1 MATRTRKDEKRYA
14 QHRKEI
20 HSKTECIFCDYTM
33 KDKSFI
39 SETKSFKIIDNI
51 FPYTHWDGQGVL
63 DHIMVVP
70 KKHTD
75 TLSDL
80 TSYEA
85 VEYVELIASYES
97 RGYSVYSRAP
107 DSTRKTVIHQHTHL
121 IKLDNQ
127 TKNLVLHV
135 RKPYIRLIK

>member
-14 QHRKEI
+14 LHRKEI
-20 HSKTECIFCDYTM
+20 HSKTDCIFCDYSVG
-33 KDKSFI
+33 DESFLR
-39 SETKSFKIIDNI
+39 ETKSFKIIDNI

-63 DHIMVVP
+63 DHIIVVP

-80 TSYEA
+80 SSYEA
-85 VEYVELIASYES
+85 IEYVEIISSYENQ
-97 RGYSVYSRAP
+97 GYSVYSRAKT
-107 DSTRKTVIHQHTHL
+107 STRKTVVHQHTHL

-127 TKNLVLHV
+127 TKNIVLYV
-135 RKPYIRLIK
+135 RKPYLRIVK